1 MRGIKVST
9 GYNFLWLKFRPDT
22 PQCYEY
28 VLAEN
33 ISGKTANFLNINPWT
48 QFYDI
53 KGRTDLPV
61 SRGSSITVRNC
72 RFECD
77 TYFNVKADE
86 AHYHLC
92 DIALEDLEITAADIG
107 FDASCA
113 ENLSVRNVRLTK
125 KEGIEYP
132 DSVTTI

>member
-1 MRGIKVST
+1 M
-9 GYNFLWLKFRPDT
+9 
-22 PQCYEY
+22 
-28 VLAEN
+28 LAEN

-61 SRGSSITVRNC
+61 SRGENITVRNC

-86 AHYHLC
+86 EHYHLRNLT
-92 DIALEDLEITAADIG
+92 LEDLDITAANIG

-113 ENLSVRNVRLTK
+113 EKLTVRNVRLTE

>member
-1 MRGIKVST
+1 M
-9 GYNFLWLKFRPDT
+9 T

-28 VLAEN
+28 VLVEN

-48 QFYDI
+48 QFYDV
-53 KGRTDLPV
+53 KGRTDLPI
-61 SRGSSITVRNC
+61 SRGENITVRNC

-77 TYFNVKADE
+77 TYFNVKTDE

-92 DIALEDLEITAADIG
+92 GITLEDLEITAADIG
-107 FDASCA
+107 FDVSAA
-113 ENLSVRNVRLTK
+113 ENLTVRNVKLTE